1 MSGEPHTERARQN
14 GFCRP
19 PTISSF
25 LYPWVGETQVRK
37 AAASYTG
44 PFWKA
49 CWTAESFRV
58 EGEASGLKTHTIVPF
73 FSQAVKGREVPM
85 RCRMQDFFCATDQS
99 PQHSFL
105 FRFLA
110 ASVFVLQSGS
120 HPVAMATFRLLTFQ
134 ASIPVSG
141 YRWLQ
146 GSIPTRKSLHLC
158 EKSKHKYASGLCHE

>member
-37 AAASYTG
+37 AAASYRG

-49 CWTAESFRV
+49 RWTAESFRV
-58 EGEASGLKTHTIVPF
+58 EGEASGLKTHTTVPF

-134 ASIPVSG
+134 AFHTCVWVPLAARV
-141 YRWLQ
+141 YTYKEELA
-146 GSIPTRKSLHLC
+146 LV
-158 EKSKHKYASGLCHE
+158 